1 LHHPIPPDDPA
12 SEALFDGIADAL
24 VQRGYA
30 VVDGGLPPDLSERI
44 FLHISALDD
53 RLLQRAGIGRDR
65 SRKLNRFVRG
75 DLTRWLSPD
84 AEPDRALLDWMEELR
99 QAINRR
105 LFLGLFDYE
114 AHYARY
120 RAGTFYRLHRDAF
133 AGDGGNRVLSTVVYL
148 NPGWTVDDG
157 GELRL
162 YDDHGPVPCETLLPV
177 FGRLLVFLS
186 ERFPHE
192 VRPTRRTR
200 YSVAGWF
207 RRNGSVDGQV
217 DPPS

>member
-1 LHHPIPPDDPA
+1 MHQPILPDDPGH
-12 SEALFDGIADAL
+12 EALFDRIADAL
-24 VQRGYA
+24 CDHGYA
-30 VVDGGLPPDLSERI
+30 VVDNALSPDLLERL
-44 FLHISALDD
+44 FLHVSGMAD
-53 RLLQRAGIGRDR
+53 RQLQRAGIGRDR
-65 SRKLNRFVRG
+65 AHQLNRFVRG
-75 DLTRWLSPD
+75 DLTRWLTAD
-84 AEPDRALLDWMEELR
+84 TEPDRTLLGWMEELR
-99 QAINRR
+99 QGINRR

-120 RAGTFYRLHRDAF
+120 RPGTFYRLHRDAF
-133 AGDGGNRVLSTVVYL
+133 ANDGGDRVLSTVLYL
-148 NPGWTVDDG
+148 NPGWTVEDG

-162 YDDHGPVPCETLLPV
+162 YDDHQPVPCERLLPV

-207 RRNGSVDGQV
+207 RRNGSVDGLV
-217 DPPS
+217 DPPR